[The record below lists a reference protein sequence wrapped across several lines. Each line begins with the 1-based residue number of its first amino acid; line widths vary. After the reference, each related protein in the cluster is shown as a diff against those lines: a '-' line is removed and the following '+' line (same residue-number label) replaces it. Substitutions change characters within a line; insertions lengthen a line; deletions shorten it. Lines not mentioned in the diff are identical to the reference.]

1 MDIKNVTSESKEELS
16 VEEVNVYGWYE
27 KCDLQKVHCMTDCF
41 GNGSFFSTNS

>member
-27 KCDLQKVHCMTDCF
+27 YIVWQIVSEMVRSSQPIANKA
-41 GNGSFFSTNS
+41 NR

>member
-41 GNGSFFSTNS
+41 GNGW